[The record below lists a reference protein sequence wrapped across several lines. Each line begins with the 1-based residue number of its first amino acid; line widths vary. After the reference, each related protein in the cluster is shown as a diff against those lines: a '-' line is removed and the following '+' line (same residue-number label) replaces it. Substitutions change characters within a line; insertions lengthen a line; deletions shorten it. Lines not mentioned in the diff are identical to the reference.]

1 MPRRSIDHRDLPVVS
16 RHDLVMTLLEGEEPF
31 NGHCTC
37 DRWSHRTSDWA
48 DLGARWAR
56 HYAAAS
62 EGPDG
67 HPFTRKPA
75 VVEYDHG
82 DGCEC
87 PGCWEETVARRVARD
102 AAHQRVACGN
112 CGCCVTCDEPG
123 SPDHEDCACPMGRAL
138 PVEVAA

>member
-1 MPRRSIDHRDLPVVS
+1 MLRSIDHRDLPVVS
-16 RHDLVMTLLEGEEPF
+16 RHDLVMTLLEGDEPF
-31 NGHCTC
+31 YGHCTC

-48 DLGARWAR
+48 DLGTKWAW
-56 HYAAAS
+56 HYVAAS

-75 VVEYDHG
+75 AVGYDHG

-87 PGCWEETVARRVARD
+87 PGCWEETVARRHARD
-102 AAHQRVACGN
+102 ANCQRVACRN
-112 CGCCVTCDEPG
+112 CGCCVDCDAPA
-123 SPDHEDCACPMGRAL
+123 SPDHEDCVCPIGQSL

>member
-1 MPRRSIDHRDLPVVS
+1 MLRSIDHYDLPVVN

-37 DRWSHRTSDWA
+37 DRWSHCTNDWI

-56 HYAAAS
+56 HYVAAS
-62 EGPDG
+62 EGPGG

-75 VVEYDHG
+75 AVVYDHR
-82 DGCEC
+82 DNCEC
-87 PGCWEETVARRVARD
+87 PGCWEATVARRHVRD
-102 AAHQRVACGN
+102 ANCQHVACPH
-112 CGCCVTCDEPG
+112 CGCCVACDDPV
-123 SPDHEDCACPMGRAL
+123 SPNHEDCVCPIGRAV